1 MKFALTAA
9 TIALISAPATAEII
23 AASPDHYT
31 LRHEAASDL
40 STRAMWN
47 RLVHPASWWHPD
59 HTYSGKAS
67 GLSLD
72 ARAGGLWREDW
83 TGGSVSHGQVLY
95 VKDGEQLRLD
105 APFGPLQSMAVDVV
119 WTITITEGEGGGS
132 IVVFDEVANG
142 SSASGLN
149 EVASAVDFV
158 KQEAITRLVTA
169 D

>member
-1 MKFALTAA
+1 MKRALTVAA
-9 TIALISAPATAEII
+9 MALLALPASAEIV
-23 AASPDHYT
+23 AASSDHYT

-40 STRAMWN
+40 STRALWN
-47 RLVHPASWWHPD
+47 RLVHPAAWWHPE

-95 VKDGEQLRLD
+95 VKDGEQLRMS

-119 WTITITEGEGGGS
+119 WTITITEGEAGGS
-132 IVVFDEVANG
+132 VVVFDEVANG
-142 SSASGLN
+142 SSASGLDDL
-149 EVASAVDFV
+149 ASAVDFV
-158 KQEAITRLVTA
+158 KQEAISRLA
-169 D
+169 AAN